1 MYLKIVSP
9 GKAVMQHGEEC
20 IFWNLAAF
28 DKKYFEAGY
37 DMFSHLNQY
46 WATLSQEDQQVIF
59 NLYEN
64 IHNILDDTSMKEKR
78 IKLLF
83 DAVRDLYAIHSLAK
97 LDKWVRYQSDIQ
109 WPNWLEVNYNPHSS
123 EYHVSREQ
131 TYLLSDY
138 KDLIVLALALRFILP
153 IWSEYIDRAKD
164 YTDTALKEYYAYQL
178 LCKSE
183 LFRCPA
189 MQKLTSYIACIIPA
203 DKPKSAIVSGLSSEE
218 FPTWVLSV
226 ALIRKICISDI
237 RGIFPD
243 PTYNSNGKRIDPPT
257 LVTYVFNHV
266 RERVTHNANNFSGM
280 IIDKDPEKQSDGG
293 ASNSE
298 QQVSVLESNKVK
310 QEVSLGDKQAIIHFI
325 SDYIRVA
332 TRMQPGIDPAFVH
345 ECVNIRRNNDLAFYQ
360 INDPQFTILQWLMAP
375 YAFTRGMYL
384 VPFEMTSDYLAV
396 AEAVLWTRGKKYLAA
411 LMTAT
416 VYEGRN
422 NIMQAAG
429 TDTKARLSKELT
441 DQVSEYYPYLK
452 KSLSKSKIAP
462 KKPTNQ
468 ALTAVD
474 IIADELSSK
483 DWQINIHESRLK
495 EITGTSK
502 RRFSAPHDIKVLLTE
517 LVVDIAKAA
526 EHNYNQNKLLQ
537 L

>member
-1 MYLKIVSP
+1 MDMKIVSP
-9 GKAVMQHGEEC
+9 GKAVMQHGDEC

-37 DMFSHLNQY
+37 DMFQHMNQF
-46 WATLSQEDQQVIF
+46 WATLPAEEQQAIY
-59 NLYEN
+59 NQYER
-64 IHNILDDTSMKEKR
+64 IHDILDDTSAKEKR

-83 DAVRDLYAIHSLAK
+83 DAIRDLYSFHSLAK
-97 LDKWVRYQSDIQ
+97 LDKWVRFQSDIQ
-109 WPNWLEVNYNPHSS
+109 WPNWLEVNYNPQSS

-138 KDLIVLALALRFILP
+138 KDLIVLALALRFVLP

-183 LFRCPA
+183 VFRCPA

-237 RGIFPD
+237 RGIFPE
-243 PTYNSNGKRIDPPT
+243 PTYSSNGKRVDPPT

-293 ASNSE
+293 QVNNE

-310 QEVSLGDKQAIIHFI
+310 QEVSLGDKQAIIFFI

-332 TRMQPGIDPAFVH
+332 QQMQPGIDPAFVQ
-345 ECVNIRRNNDLAFYQ
+345 ECVNLRRNNDLAFHQ
-360 INDPQFTILQWLMAP
+360 INDPQFTILQWMMAP
-375 YAFTRGMYL
+375 FATSRGLFL
-384 VPFEMTSDYLAV
+384 VPSEIISDYLAV

-411 LMTAT
+411 LMTAS

-422 NIMQAAG
+422 NIIHAAG

-441 DQVSEYYPYLK
+441 DKINEYYPYLR
-452 KSLSKSKIAP
+452 KSLSKSRVAP

-468 ALTAVD
+468 ALAAVD

-495 EITGTSK
+495 EITGTTK

-517 LVVDIAKAA
+517 LVVDIADAA
-526 EHNYNQNKLLQ
+526 KESYEIDKSLGL
-537 L
+537 